1 MVLDDFIVGAVVTGD
16 IDAVKAWLAADQ
28 SRDVNDFATFG
39 SDMKFTLLA
48 IAVTG
53 RRDEAKLPL
62 VRLLA
67 VEVLLFALAVN
78 IT

>member
-1 MVLDDFIVGAVVTGD
+1 MVLDEDIVGAVITGD

-28 SRDVNDFATFG
+28 SRDVNDFAGFPG

-53 RRDEAKLPL
+53 RRSKGYDRRRPR
-62 VRLLA
+62 VRR
-67 VEVLLFALAVN
+67 
-78 IT
+78 